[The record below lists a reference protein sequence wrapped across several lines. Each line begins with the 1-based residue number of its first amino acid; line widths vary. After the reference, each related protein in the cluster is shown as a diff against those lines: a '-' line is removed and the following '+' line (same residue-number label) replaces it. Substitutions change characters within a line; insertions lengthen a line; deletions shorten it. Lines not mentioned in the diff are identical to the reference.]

1 VHQHMSNASDEIT
14 SQASQALNAQV
25 QLSRTRM
32 LMGHVPAASLMAG
45 ALAVLVVALV
55 SAMLPGPLSLT
66 TSVWLATTVL
76 VSVVRTAH
84 IVAYRRSSNQGSVRW
99 RQSFVALT
107 FLFGACWGAMM
118 WALPIR
124 GHAELVATAIGAV
137 IGLAAAG
144 ASMANMDKTT
154 AHAWLG
160 PTLLS
165 SALYAASAN
174 GPLGWFGFI
183 SITGFGLVLWVEANR
198 SHRRMDE
205 MLHLRYESEQL
216 AVAREKALLEAES
229 LSAAKGRFLA
239 TMSHEMR
246 TPLHGILGLS
256 RMLRTELSNK
266 GNAHAQ
272 MTLLQNAGEHL
283 LCVINDVLDFSR
295 LKEGRLTLKPA
306 PILLHKLVREVCELA
321 DVNAQAKGLVVTL
334 HTSLPENLW
343 VEADA
348 DRLKQILINLV
359 GNAVKFTEQG
369 HVIVRLRP
377 ASQSPQGKVM
387 VVFEVEDTGNGIPTD
402 QLSRIFDAFHQVD
415 ARDERQAGGSG
426 LGLSIAQQLCKA
438 MHGDIRCE
446 SRLGIG
452 STFRFA
458 LPLPCLNEPAQA
470 NAQLSTEPAIKE
482 PELPLFGHVLLVEDN
497 PVNALVAQAALEKLG
512 LNVHLADNGQ
522 TALDWLAQ
530 HKADLILMDCHM
542 PQMGGIEATKRI
554 RAIEQDHRLAPTPIV
569 AMSASNQAE
578 DHRLCLSVGMDDFIS
593 KPFAPAELARTLR
606 RHLQNKPR
614 SAKRTS
620 ASNPALHQ
628 TRSAI
633 QLP

>member
-1 VHQHMSNASDEIT
+1 MSNASDEIT
-14 SQASQALNAQV
+14 SQASQSLNAQG
-25 QLSRTRM
+25 QLSRSRM
-32 LMGHVPAASLMAG
+32 LMGHVPAASLTAG
-45 ALAVLVVALV
+45 ALAVLVITLMSV
-55 SAMLPGPLSLT
+55 MLPGPLRW
-66 TSVWLATTVL
+66 TSSAWLAATVL
-76 VSVVRTAH
+76 ISLVRTVH
-84 IVAYRRSSNQGSVRW
+84 TLAYRGASNRFAPLW
-99 RQSFVALT
+99 RHSFLALT
-107 FLFGACWGAMM
+107 FAFGICWGSMI
-118 WALPIR
+118 WVLPIQA
-124 GHAELVATAIGAV
+124 HAELVAAAIGTVA
-137 IGLAAAG
+137 GLAAAG
-144 ASMANMDKTT
+144 ASMVNMDKMT
-154 AHAWLG
+154 ARVWLV
-160 PTLLS
+160 PTLLPC
-165 SALYAASAN
+165 ATFAAMAG
-174 GPLGWFGFI
+174 GPLGWFGCI
-183 SITGFGLVLWVEANR
+183 SVCGFGITLWLETNR

-205 MLHLRYESEQL
+205 MLRLRYESEQL
-216 AVAREKALLEAES
+216 ALAREKALLEAES

-256 RMLRTELSNK
+256 RMLRAELSSH

-295 LKEGRLTLKPA
+295 LKEGRLTLKPG
-306 PILLHKLVREVCELA
+306 PVLLHKLVRDVCELA

-334 HTSLPENLW
+334 QTSLPEDLW

-359 GNAVKFTEQG
+359 GNAVKFTDQG

-387 VVFEVEDTGNGIPTD
+387 VVFEVADTGNGIPTD

-415 ARDERQAGGSG
+415 ARDERLAGGSG

-446 SRLGIG
+446 SRVGLG

-458 LPLPCLNEPAQA
+458 LPMPCLTEPAQA
-470 NAQLSTEPAIKE
+470 SAPAPSDEILRE

-522 TALDWLAQ
+522 MALDWLAQ

-542 PQMGGIEATKRI
+542 PQMGGIEATRRI
-554 RAIEQDHRLAPTPIV
+554 RAIEQDRRLTPTPIV
-569 AMSASNQAE
+569 AMSASNQPE

-606 RHLQNKPR
+606 RHLHHR
-614 SAKRTS
+614 ARVAKRAATS
-620 ASNPALHQ
+620 AVSLHQ
-628 TRSAI
+628 ARSAI

>member
-1 VHQHMSNASDEIT
+1 MSNASDEIT
-14 SQASQALNAQV
+14 AQASQALNAQV
-25 QLSRTRM
+25 QLSRTTM
-32 LMGHVPAASLMAG
+32 LMGHVPTASLMAG
-45 ALAVLVVALV
+45 ALAILIVALV
-55 SAMLPGPLSLT
+55 SAMLPGPSKWST
-66 TSVWLATTVL
+66 YAWLVTTVL
-76 VSVVRTAH
+76 ISTLRTVHVIGYHHA
-84 IVAYRRSSNQGSVRW
+84 SNQCAPLW

-107 FLFGACWGAMM
+107 LVFGICWGTMV
-118 WALPIR
+118 WALPIQ
-124 GHAELVATAIGAV
+124 GHADLMATAIGVV

-144 ASMANMDKTT
+144 ASMANVDRVT
-154 AHAWLG
+154 ARAWFV

-165 SALYAASAN
+165 CAVYAGFS
-174 GPLGWFGFI
+174 GGLLGWFGFA
-183 SITGFGLVLWVEANR
+183 SVTGFGITLWIEANR

-205 MLHLRYESEQL
+205 MLCLRYESEQL
-216 AVAREKALLEAES
+216 AMAREKALLEAES

-256 RMLRTELSNK
+256 RMLRTALPNNA
-266 GNAHAQ
+266 NAHAQ

-295 LKEGRLTLKPA
+295 LKEGRVTLKSGPV
-306 PILLHKLVREVCELA
+306 LLHKLVREVCELA

-334 HTSLPENLW
+334 QNTLHEDLW
-343 VEADA
+343 VDADA
-348 DRLKQILINLV
+348 ERLKQILINLV
-359 GNAVKFTEQG
+359 GNAVKFTDQG

-377 ASQSPQGKVM
+377 ASQSPQGKI
-387 VVFEVEDTGNGIPTD
+387 VVIFEVEDTGNGIPTD
-402 QLSRIFDAFHQVD
+402 QLARIFDAFHQVD
-415 ARDERQAGGSG
+415 ARDERLAGGSG

-458 LPLPCLNEPAQA
+458 LPMLCLDGPDHASAPAQTD
-470 NAQLSTEPAIKE
+470 QIRKE

-522 TALDWLAQ
+522 VALDWLAQ
-530 HKADLILMDCHM
+530 HKVDLILMDCHM
-542 PQMGGIEATKRI
+542 PQMGGIEATRRI
-554 RAIEQDHRLAPTPIV
+554 RAIEKDSRLAPTPIV
-569 AMSASNQAE
+569 AMSASNQPE
-578 DHRLCLSVGMDDFIS
+578 DHRQCLSVGMDDFIS
-593 KPFAPAELARTLR
+593 KPFAPIELARTLR
-606 RHLQNKPR
+606 RHLQNRPR
-614 SAKRTS
+614 GAKRTAES
-620 ASNPALHQ
+620 KQALHQ
-628 TRSAI
+628 ARSAI